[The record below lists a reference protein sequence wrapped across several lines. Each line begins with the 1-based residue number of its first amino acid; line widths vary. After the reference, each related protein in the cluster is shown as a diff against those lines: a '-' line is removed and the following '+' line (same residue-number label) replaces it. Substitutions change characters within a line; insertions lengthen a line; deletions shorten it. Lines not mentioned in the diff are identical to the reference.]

1 MPGAHCD
8 RPGRASSDPR
18 PLAPIAVLACRAAGR
33 GVEVAPVT
41 PLINPR
47 AGSRIPVTCRD
58 PTSVPNHLVD
68 VYRFVEAL
76 DLDKTLVLELKSLAQ
91 A

>member
-1 MPGAHCD
+1 MFAAFGTGTDQLSRVAQ
-8 RPGRASSDPR
+8 RA
-18 PLAPIAVLACRAAGR
+18 
-33 GVEVAPVT
+33 VAWKLLPVT
-41 PLINPR
+41 PLIKPPGWV
-47 AGSRIPVTCRD
+47 AHTLTCRD

-68 VYRFVEAL
+68 VYRLVEAL

>member
-1 MPGAHCD
+1 MAGAHCD

-18 PLAPIAVLACRAAGR
+18 PLAPIAVLACRAAGLN
-33 GVEVAPVT
+33 VEVARRDAVDQT
-41 PLINPR
+41 PGRVAHTL
-47 AGSRIPVTCRD
+47 TCRD
-58 PTSVPNHLVD
+58 PTSVPSHLVD